1 MFFIYD
7 SREFLIHTNRWRNK
21 ERKGNKGGMSGRR
34 WICLFCYHIQ
44 TSRQSYSSVSTH
56 LWQKDEKLYLIL
68 VLLSSFRLSWG
79 VGEVLRAFV
88 ELVLHGVNWMA
99 TGTQAK
105 VSIPVCLHIL
115 SFRFDQR
122 SQVSKQQFSTE
133 QCYFLAIFFFFMSCD
148 ASPLDFISNE
158 RFIMKR
164 IWSVICYLQIGIY
177 PIS

>member
-34 WICLFCYHIQ
+34 WICLFRYHIQ

-115 SFRFDQR
+115 SFRFR
-122 SQVSKQQFSTE
+122 VLWSKVTGLQTTILYRTMLFFSD
-133 QCYFLAIFFFFMSCD
+133 FFFFYELWCKS
-148 ASPLDFISNE
+148 AGL
-158 RFIMKR
+158 
-164 IWSVICYLQIGIY
+164 
-177 PIS
+177 